1 MKPVL
6 VFQHIGCETPGI
18 FLELLRE
25 QSLPVETVKLFEGD
39 RPPEDLSRF
48 SGLLVM
54 GGPMSVNDEADYP
67 WLKTE
72 DRILKEALTLD
83 VPTLGICLGSQLI
96 AKAAGGTVRQG
107 PRKEIGWYPVRL
119 TAAARHDRLFR
130 ESPETIEVF
139 QWHGEYFDTPPG
151 AVNLASSD
159 LYSCQAFSIGQNV
172 YGLLFHLEVTGAMVK
187 EWVGTFK
194 EELDGV
200 KEYIRPEAIFE
211 RLPQRIDELNRHAR
225 RLFARFCESLRP

>member
-6 VFQHIGCETPGI
+6 VFQHIWCETPGI
-18 FLELLRE
+18 FLDLLRE
-25 QSLPVETVKLFEGD
+25 RKCPVETVRWYEGD
-39 RPPEDLSRF
+39 PVPDDLSRF

-72 DRILKEALTLD
+72 DRILKEALALD
-83 VPTLGICLGSQLI
+83 FPTLGICLGSQLI
-96 AKAAGGTVRQG
+96 AKAAGGTVRRG
-107 PRKEIGWYPVRL
+107 PLKEIGWYPVRL

-159 LYSCQAFSIGQNV
+159 LYQCQAFSIGQNV
-172 YGLLFHLEVTGAMVK
+172 YGLLFHLEVTGQMVK

-194 EELDGV
+194 EELDSV
-200 KEYIRPEAIFE
+200 KGSIRPEAILE

>member
-6 VFQHIGCETPGI
+6 VIQHIECETPGV
-18 FLELLRE
+18 FLDPLRE
-25 QSLPVETVKLFEGD
+25 QNRPVETVRLYEGEQ
-39 RPPEDLSRF
+39 PPDDLSRF

-67 WLKTE
+67 WLKAE
-72 DRILKEALTLD
+72 DRILKEALALD
-83 VPTLGICLGSQLI
+83 VPTLGVCLGSQLI

-119 TAAARHDRLFR
+119 TPAARHDRLFR

-172 YGLLFHLEVTGAMVK
+172 YGLLFHLEVTGQMVK
-187 EWVGTFK
+187 EWMGMFK
-194 EELDGV
+194 EDLDGV

-225 RLFARFCESLRP
+225 RLFARFCESLR

>member
-18 FLELLRE
+18 FLDLLRE
-25 QSLPVETVKLFEGD
+25 QKRPVETVRLYEGEQ
-39 RPPEDLSRF
+39 PPDDLSRF

-67 WLKTE
+67 WLKAE
-72 DRILKEALTLD
+72 DRILKEALALD
-83 VPTLGICLGSQLI
+83 VPTLGVCLGSQLI
-96 AKAAGGTVRQG
+96 AKAAGGAVRQG

-172 YGLLFHLEVTGAMVK
+172 YGLLFHLEVTGQMVK

-194 EELDGV
+194 DELDRV
-200 KEYIRPEAIFE
+200 KGYTQPEAILE
-211 RLPQRIDELNRHAR
+211 RLPQRIDELNRHAL

>member
-18 FLELLRE
+18 FLDLLRE
-25 QSLPVETVKLFEGD
+25 QKRPVETVKLYEGEQ
-39 RPPEDLSRF
+39 PPDDLSRF

-67 WLKTE
+67 WLKAE
-72 DRILKEALTLD
+72 DRILKEALALD

-96 AKAAGGTVRQG
+96 AKAAGGAVRRG
-107 PRKEIGWYPVRL
+107 PLKEIGWYPVRL

-159 LYSCQAFSIGQNV
+159 LYSCQAFSVGQNV
-172 YGLLFHLEVTGAMVK
+172 YGLLFHLEVTGQMVK
-187 EWVGTFK
+187 EWMGTFK

-200 KEYIRPEAIFE
+200 KRYIRPEAILE

>member
-6 VFQHIGCETPGI
+6 VIQHIECETPGI
-18 FLELLRE
+18 FLDLLRE
-25 QSLPVETVKLFEGD
+25 QKRPVETVKLFEGD
-39 RPPEDLSRF
+39 RPPEDLSPF

-54 GGPMSVNDEADYP
+54 GGSMSVNDEADYP
-67 WLKTE
+67 WLKAE
-72 DRILKEALTLD
+72 DRILKEALALD

-96 AKAAGGTVRQG
+96 AKAAGGAVQRG
-107 PRKEIGWYPVRL
+107 PRKEIGWCPVRL
-119 TAAARHDRLFR
+119 TPAARHDRLFR

-151 AVNLASSD
+151 AVSLASSD

-172 YGLLFHLEVTGAMVK
+172 YGLLFHLEVTGQMVK
-187 EWVGTFK
+187 EWMGTFK
-194 EELDGV
+194 EELDSV

-211 RLPQRIDELNRHAR
+211 RLPQRIDELNRQAR
-225 RLFARFCESLRP
+225 TVFARFCESLR